1 MSGKLGFLPIG
12 TKHVGKEP
20 EKTEVEIDLGDNF
33 WSLPSSF
40 IDDPIF
46 EDLYENIYKHLME
59 ENPHRHLVET
69 LMIERAAALYCYMRA
84 QEANSGY
91 RNSIDYRQLMKL
103 WTEIVLDLRKER
115 VINVDEAHI
124 KQEVVK
130 EIAISLN
137 EALRGFQPEVQNT
150 MRQAIAL
157 ALK

>member
-40 IDDPIF
+40 IDDPTF

-69 LMIERAAALYCYMRA
+69 LMIERAAALFLISSNA
-84 QEANSGY
+84 SG
-91 RNSIDYRQLMKL
+91 
-103 WTEIVLDLRKER
+103 
-115 VINVDEAHI
+115 VILI
-124 KQEVVK
+124 F
-130 EIAISLN
+130 S
-137 EALRGFQPEVQNT
+137 
-150 MRQAIAL
+150 
-157 ALK
+157 